1 MPIDRRRVLIVEDEP
16 LMSSLLAEVL
26 TGHGFNVRTAA
37 DVSHARQEIDDF
49 DPDMLLLDVSL
60 GDGPNGIHLAH
71 AMRLSRPDIAILVF
85 TRHTDIASATNDGL
99 ELPPGVGFLRKH
111 LVSDQAYLI
120 EAMEKVLREQE
131 DLVTEEQKTGDTFA
145 FLGANGSRTLRLIAE
160 GFDNEEIA
168 RRCGVSRKT
177 VERWIEQ
184 MYRDLGIDTK
194 GLLNPRVAAARR
206 FFFAVGVPGSSE

>member
-1 MPIDRRRVLIVEDEP
+1 MPVDSRRVLVVEDEP
-16 LMSSLLAEVL
+16 LMSSLLADVL
-26 TGHGFNVRTAA
+26 TGYGFNVRTAA

-131 DLVTEEQKTGDTFA
+131 DLVTEEQKTGDAFA

>member
-1 MPIDRRRVLIVEDEP
+1 MPLDHRRVLVVEDEP
-16 LMSSLLAEVL
+16 LMASLLANVL
-26 TGHGFNVRTAA
+26 TGHGFTVSTAA
-37 DVSHARQEIDDF
+37 DVAEARREIDAF

-60 GDGPNGIHLAH
+60 GEGPTGIHLAH

-85 TRHTDIASATNDGL
+85 TRHADIASATSDGL
-99 ELPPGVGFLRKH
+99 ALPPGVGFLRKH

-120 EAMEKVLREQE
+120 DAMEKVLGEQWDRVAE
-131 DLVTEEQKTGDTFA
+131 DSKTEDEFA
-145 FLGANGSRTLRLIAE
+145 FLGTNGSRALRLLAE

-184 MYRDLGIDTK
+184 IYRDLGIDTR
-194 GLLNPRVAAARR
+194 GALNPRVAAARR
-206 FFFAVGVPGSSE
+206 FFFAVGVPGVEK